1 MASTRRTTTKMG
13 KKKERKDTSSKIFA
27 GCRCKLLPLRLYFCS
42 MKQRRHGRRGV
53 FSRVPKPAD
62 DRRHDNIR
70 HDDMVDAATTQMDEQ
85 DERMYT
91 RTCVHASKN

>member
-1 MASTRRTTTKMG
+1 MASSRRTTAKMG
-13 KKKERKDTSSKIFA
+13 KKKERKDTSKIFFA
-27 GCRCKLLPLRLYFCS
+27 VCRCKLLLPLRLS